1 MQDTIKT
8 TQLKPLVTGG
18 KFLNTLLE
26 DNDTKSS
33 DTNALNSNSTF
44 INTLKEDNESIVQ
57 PSITPPTNNNIDID
71 DLNTI
76 SGEFA
81 IEEDPMYTDRDTGIQ
96 FQLDNIPKG
105 YKLEWTIPAATY
117 DGEDGSSKPYLVP
130 INMETGEEYDD
141 PLFDDYLYAEQVL
154 NKKID
159 AEGGD
164 GLFSNTWKSM
174 RKGWNYTKAL
184 AQDLP
189 EALAF
194 ETMHNPV
201 MQLVLPS
208 IRALHATKPE
218 NRTIREHAE
227 KIGDSVYEAIGGN
240 LEYTLGN
247 RYAMGLADDMALAIG
262 QKYMNSARAMNKHQ
276 QDMAIS
282 RATVSVDEARFAEQ
296 RIAEEA
302 ATKAKETVN
311 ANRDLKERTIREFE
325 EQIGKTISKTV
336 NGRVVVDPT
345 LLRQAGREKTTDIF
359 RAESPFQVTEM
370 TEAGIRTDLGLADD
384 VRYLDLFS
392 EGDSFTQ
399 IIMKPEKF
407 DALISIAA
415 ELRKTNP
422 NAFKGKGRVID
433 QLLELTM
440 NKDLV
445 GSEELISLLN
455 KYNLTFEDYITAI
468 IGSGSEAGKILNK
481 LSQLKRLRP
490 QEDIYKMQQ
499 QAALNA
505 RKDIWRGA
513 LRIENVR
520 RGGLVSQLATAS
532 RNLTSAGIRTPL
544 EGLGNVMDTVL
555 WNYGQNGLVKGTV
568 VNFKNAP
575 SNFRDS
581 FAHLKY
587 IFEDPKTAKDWT
599 DYILKRPEFKDQF
612 DTMFNQLNEIR
623 RASRGT
629 PTGTVGKGFNT
640 VVSELED
647 FVDFL
652 NVPNRW
658 QEFLVRRGMFFGDIQ
673 RLVRREY
680 GIDFMEDVVKKGKIR
695 SLINDS
701 TEFKPEGARSF
712 MDIVAEATTKATD
725 VTYAKM
731 PDTPI
736 FREMT
741 SFITNSG
748 FTAIMPFPR
757 FMFNSMEL
765 MGQYMG
771 GASIPAAKLLARVM
785 TMGKVGKGPLTYKD
799 RQRISRNLVGLGVMY
814 GAYEYRKLSKETK
827 DKIETATGIRAVQD
841 KLEVGA
847 QKLRKF
853 QGQDKSLFDAA
864 LTKLKLKPPP
874 ADYKFVT
881 LSDGTIMDTTT
892 QYPMRQFLWL
902 GEAGVRLGD
911 GTFDDWF
918 DTKEFTETFIG
929 TNIRTGV
936 GQGILQDIQ
945 DTFGSA
951 DLTGGEQLGKTLGSA
966 VGNYLSSFFTW
977 FRQASVL
984 DKAVGIRGL
993 EYKETG
999 KDPTLDFLSSL
1010 RSSFNK
1016 PFRPVFMSPETEA
1029 GLDPKEYLFGDK
1041 KQVSPSSR
1049 LFLGFNL
1056 FTPQSEAGEF
1066 LADLGYTEYELGSK
1080 SALPDLKNQENEAIK
1095 EFLPTIIDQMKI
1107 EKDKLEAQG
1116 LSRSDINTRLR
1127 NLLTG
1132 KKGLISQVKTLVS
1145 EESRSTAYMQYRKL
1159 GRDMRKLGMSL
1170 WKERNPN
1177 VEFDYSTE
1185 SDHLDELVALAKA
1198 YKSGIPSLD

>member
-1 MQDTIKT
+1 MQKNNPIQT
-8 TQLKPLVTGG
+8 TQLKPTIVYGSKVMNYLDRDNASSSSASSDLTSSSIIT
-18 KFLNTLLE
+18 NTLDR
-26 DNDTKSS
+26 DNGS
-33 DTNALNSNSTF
+33 L
-44 INTLKEDNESIVQ
+44 VQ
-57 PSITPPTNNNIDID
+57 PTNTNPNIFQDIDID

-76 SGEFA
+76 SSELGV
-81 IEEDPMYTDRDTGIQ
+81 EEDPTYTDKDTGLQ
-96 FQLDNIPKG
+96 FQLDNLPKG
-105 YKLEWTIPAATY
+105 FKLEWTIPMATD

-130 INMETGEEYDD
+130 VNMETGEEYDD

-159 AEGGD
+159 AENNEGMLMSTID
-164 GLFSNTWKSM
+164 SI

-184 AQDLP
+184 VQDIP

-201 MQLVLPS
+201 MQLVLPN

-218 NRTIREHAE
+218 NITIREHAE
-227 KIGDSVYEAIGGN
+227 KIGNNVYEAVGGN
-240 LEYTLGN
+240 LEYTLGV
-247 RYAMGLADDMALAIG
+247 RYGTGLTDDIAIG
-262 QKYMNSARAMNKHQ
+262 FGTRFMNSIRAMNKHQ
-276 QDMAIS
+276 RDMAIS

-296 RIAEEA
+296 RIADEA
-302 ATKAKETVN
+302 AEKAKETVN

-325 EQIGKTISKTV
+325 ERIGKTISKTV
-336 NGRVVVDPT
+336 SGRLVVDPT
-345 LLRQAGREKTTDIF
+345 LLRQAGKEKTTDIF
-359 RAESPFQVTEM
+359 RAESPFQVTEF
-370 TEAGIRTDLGLADD
+370 TDAGIKADLGLADD
-384 VRYLDLFS
+384 IKYLDLFS

-399 IIMKPEKF
+399 VIMKPEKF

-440 NKDLV
+440 KKDLV
-445 GSEELISLLN
+445 GSEELLSLLN
-455 KYNLTFEDYITAI
+455 KYNLTFEDYITSI

-490 QEDIYKMQQ
+490 QEEVYKMQQ
-499 QAALNA
+499 QAAINA

-532 RNLTSAGIRTPL
+532 RNLTSAGIRAPL
-544 EGLGNVMDTVL
+544 EGFGNVMDTVL

-587 IFEDPKTAKDWT
+587 IFEDPKAAKDWT

-652 NVPNRW
+652 NTPNRW

-736 FREMT
+736 FRDIT

-748 FTAIMPFPR
+748 FTVIAPFPR

-771 GASIPAAKLLARVM
+771 GASIPAAKLLTRVM
-785 TMGKVGKGPLTYKD
+785 TMGKVGQKGPLTFKD
-799 RQRISRNLVGLGVMY
+799 RQRISRNLVGLSAIY
-814 GAYEYRKLSKETK
+814 ASYEYRKLSQETK
-827 DKIETATGIRAVQD
+827 DKIETATGVRAVQD
-841 KLEVGA
+841 KIRDFRGE
-847 QKLRKF
+847 
-853 QGQDKSLFDAA
+853 DKSLFDAA

-874 ADYKFVT
+874 ADYKFIT

-892 QYPMRQFLWL
+892 QYPMRQFLWI

-945 DTFGSA
+945 DTFGGA
-951 DLTGGEQLGKTLGSA
+951 DLTAGEQLGKTFGSA
-966 VGNYLSSFFTW
+966 VGNYFSGFFTW

-984 DKAVGIRGL
+984 DKAMGIRGL

-999 KDPTLDFLSSL
+999 KDPTLDFMGSL
-1010 RSSFNK
+1010 GNSFTK
-1016 PFRPVFMSPETEA
+1016 PFKPIFMSPKTEA
-1029 GLDPKEYLFGDK
+1029 GLDSKEYLFGNK
-1041 KQVSPSSR
+1041 KQVSPASR
-1049 LFLGFNL
+1049 LLLGFNL
-1056 FTPQSEAGEF
+1056 FTPKSEEGEF
-1066 LADLGYTEYELGSK
+1066 LTDLGYNEYELGSR
-1080 SALPDLKNQENEAIK
+1080 SALPDLKNQENEAIR
-1095 EFLPTIIDQMKI
+1095 EFLPSIIDQMKI
-1107 EKDKLEAQG
+1107 EKDKLKAQG
-1116 LSRSDINTRLR
+1116 LSRSDVNTRLR

-1132 KKGLISQVKTLVS
+1132 KRGLISQVKTLVS
-1145 EESRSTAYMQYRKL
+1145 EESRSTAYLQYRRIGK
-1159 GRDMRKLGMSL
+1159 DMRKLGMSL

-1177 VEFDYSTE
+1177 TEFDYSIE
-1185 SDHLDELVALAKA
+1185 SNHLDELVALAKA
-1198 YKSGIPSLD
+1198 YKSAIPSLD